1 MMQMRIKIWAFES
14 ALKLKTSK
22 NNEKQNGST
31 PQAEPERRTARGA
44 EWSFEVVFTF

>member
-1 MMQMRIKIWAFES
+1 MRIKIWAFES
-14 ALKLKTSK
+14 ALKLKKSK
-22 NNEKQNGST
+22 TTKNGKAVP